1 MRMCI
6 IILKYFFHYFI
17 AYQKS
22 VCLIVS
28 SDFPELK
35 YVLSQLK
42 KKTVSEQFSVLL
54 LLATVS
60 PELAFLIFLFCLVQ
74 FFGNLVSELLQ
85 VRNDLSRNQIS
96 CKLKVITFGFTTFIF
111 ILILK

>member
-6 IILKYFFHYFI
+6 IILKYFSLFHSI
-17 AYQKS
+17 PKKC
-22 VCLIVS
+22 CLIVS
-28 SDFPELK
+28 SDLPELK

-60 PELAFLIFLFCLVQ
+60 TEFAFFFFF
-74 FFGNLVSELLQ
+74 FFGS
-85 VRNDLSRNQIS
+85 IFW
-96 CKLKVITFGFTTFIF
+96 KFG
-111 ILILK
+111 